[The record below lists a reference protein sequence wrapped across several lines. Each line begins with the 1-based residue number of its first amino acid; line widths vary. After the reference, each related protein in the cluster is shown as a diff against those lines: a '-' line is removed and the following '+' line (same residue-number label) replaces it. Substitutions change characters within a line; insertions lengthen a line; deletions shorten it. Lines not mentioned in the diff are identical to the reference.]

1 MCGMTGR
8 SPDKSTKLRYDVT
21 SIEQIARETTMSVL
35 FRGGCR
41 CDAGTQRG
49 GGRQAVASYE
59 RAVSGCA
66 ARAAVGRCSARS
78 RAMAGS
84 RGPTNAR
91 EFQQGP

>member
-1 MCGMTGR
+1 MTGR

-59 RAVSGCA
+59 RAISGCA